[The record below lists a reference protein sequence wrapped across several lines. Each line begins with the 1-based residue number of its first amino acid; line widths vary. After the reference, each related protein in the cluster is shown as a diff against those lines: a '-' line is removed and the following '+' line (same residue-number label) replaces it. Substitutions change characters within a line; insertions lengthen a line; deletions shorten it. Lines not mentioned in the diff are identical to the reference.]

1 MPAAFYNL
9 PVYIALLLLF
19 IACNSISVF
28 GFWFHK
34 RYLLRVDN
42 KDIVT
47 KIVWQTVLFFST
59 VFITFWIVTNWS
71 NLGALKQTT
80 IKESNAIVQLYNDL
94 DSFPK
99 EPRNILEG
107 KLSNYLNLVIDAEYS
122 SLAKGKYNQKVT
134 DCYRDLVLSIYSYEP
149 SGNLSSEL
157 RYNRILAHLS
167 ELSDYRENRLSYVS
181 GNLTGPLLF
190 FFITMIVVGCFWT
203 GFIDTRSFKFTLF
216 IIMSQNWIISS
227 STWLILEMDKPFQG
241 EFSVTNAPFI
251 SAQKEIKLLK
261 SYDYE
266 KNQASIVTVNQ

>member
-1 MPAAFYNL
+1 MPAWFYDL
-9 PVYIALLLLF
+9 PVYMALLLMFLV
-19 IACNSISVF
+19 CNSISLM
-28 GFWFHK
+28 GLWFYK

-71 NLGALKQTT
+71 NLGTLKQTT

-99 EPRNILEG
+99 VPKDILEG
-107 KLSNYLNLVIDAEYS
+107 KLSNYLNLVIESEYL
-122 SLAKGKYNQKVT
+122 SLAKGHFNQHVT
-134 DCYRDLVLSIYSYEP
+134 DCYRDFVLSVYSYEP
-149 SGNLSSEL
+149 SSNLSSEL
-157 RYNRILAHLS
+157 RYNRILEHLS

-190 FFITMIVVGCFWT
+190 FFVTMIIVGCFWT

-227 STWLILEMDKPFQG
+227 SSWLILEMDKPFQG
-241 EFSVTNAPFI
+241 EFSVTNMPFV
-251 SAQKEIKLLK
+251 SAQKEIRLLQ
-261 SYDYE
+261 SYDYK
-266 KNQASIVTVNQ
+266 KNQASLMSVNK